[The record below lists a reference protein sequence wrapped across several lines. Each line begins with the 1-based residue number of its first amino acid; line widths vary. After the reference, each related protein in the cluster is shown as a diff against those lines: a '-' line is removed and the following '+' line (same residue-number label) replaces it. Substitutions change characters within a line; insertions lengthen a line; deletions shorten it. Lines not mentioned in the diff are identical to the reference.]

1 MPSPL
6 KKVSAQNEKTWSKL
20 YQRLSAMQFN
30 YSEAMDDRVID
41 FLKNKAKSV
50 GSSVGLLLPSVLTT
64 TCYLLS
70 SKEVKVKLSNTHQ
83 QPTNLYT
90 ILVGPPSIAKSP
102 AMKEGVFG
110 PLEEVLEN
118 SAKVLISN
126 ITSSGLTK
134 VLHKEKQ
141 CYICSP
147 EVYDVLNKLFK
158 SDEDN
163 ATGDSQLLCK
173 LFTGEKCTYHFSTEA
188 IREIGPDAPFA
199 ILGATQVSN
208 AAKLLCHMNNG
219 HGLVDRFLFS
229 FPPGFRPLPE
239 EQEESLRVTETYAIN
254 SIGEI
259 YEKVMTLHQEEAI
272 TYYFEEEAQVIL
284 KDMTHEHIMQVN
296 EALSEGEVTP
306 HTKKCDI
313 IPRLALGIH
322 VFQFIAARL
331 LDRTEVVNIPRAIPT
346 ESLAKAIDYVNY
358 LEGQKDTFLE
368 VSLLSLFPFFH

>member
-1 MPSPL
+1 M
-6 KKVSAQNEKTWSKL
+6 
-20 YQRLSAMQFN
+20 
-30 YSEAMDDRVID
+30 
-41 FLKNKAKSV
+41 
-50 GSSVGLLLPSVLTT
+50 
-64 TCYLLS
+64 
-70 SKEVKVKLSNTHQ
+70 KVKLSDTHQ

-158 SDEDN
+158 SDEEN

-173 LFTGEKCTYHFSTEA
+173 LFTGEKCSYHFSTEA

-219 HGLVDRFLFS
+219 HGRVDRFLFS
-229 FPPGFRPLPE
+229 FPPGFRSLPE
-239 EQEESLRVTETYAIN
+239 EQEEALRVTETYAIN

-259 YEKVMTLHQEEAI
+259 
-272 TYYFEEEAQVIL
+272 
-284 KDMTHEHIMQVN
+284 
-296 EALSEGEVTP
+296 
-306 HTKKCDI
+306 
-313 IPRLALGIH
+313 
-322 VFQFIAARL
+322 
-331 LDRTEVVNIPRAIPT
+331 
-346 ESLAKAIDYVNY
+346 
-358 LEGQKDTFLE
+358 
-368 VSLLSLFPFFH
+368 